1 MEVPPEA
8 FPSFI
13 PDTLPELP
21 IGSDEPE
28 LLLGD
33 EFAEPDIIAEVECDE
48 GEVSSFQFIPIFF
61 QDSSK

>member
-13 PDTLPELP
+13 PDALPELP
-21 IGSDEPE
+21 IGSLEPE

-33 EFAEPDIIAEVECDE
+33 EFAEPDIIAEVEHDE
-48 GEVSSFQFIPIFF
+48 GEASLLQYISIFF